1 MARIGI
7 SIPDGLLES
16 LDTQR
21 QRNGRGVSRSKF
33 INHAL
38 VVYLRVEAERQRQ
51 IEAEMAAFWEREET
65 EEELDEW
72 VSQASLAAMAE
83 IYRDEPRWE

>member
-33 INHAL
+33 INHSL
-38 VVYLRVEAERQRQ
+38 VVCLRVEAERQRQ